1 MAKEAVRFV
10 GDGLTGFDCAGQE
23 ERFPDPL
30 LFADAFDVAR
40 AGGLGITCHA
50 GEWGGAPQIWRAL
63 EVRSVADRPRPG
75 RDRRPAADG

>member
-1 MAKEAVRFV
+1 MAAEAVRFV

-63 EVRSVADRPRPG
+63 DVRPSRIAHGPG
-75 RDRRPAADG
+75 SDRRRRA